1 MSKKQSKNNGIY
13 QRNGTWYMDIRTP
26 SGERVRRSL
35 GTQDKQKAQE
45 LRSKLEHEFW
55 QQSRLGIKPKKLWDE
70 AALKWLEE
78 KKHEK
83 KSIDDDISRLRNLPQ
98 LRGIFLD
105 ELTRDIIM
113 AAIEPKKCKPS
124 TKNRYIALVRAI
136 LYKARDE
143 WGWID
148 EVPKLKQY
156 KETGGRIRWLK
167 PHEAQR
173 LIDALPDN
181 FWRQMAIFSLCTGL
195 RQGNVFGLKW
205 EQVDLARRIAWIYAD
220 ETKANKAIGVP
231 LNKTAIQ
238 ILSERL
244 GKHPIFVFTNSV
256 NNRIKELDDRVWERS
271 LKKAQ
276 IKNFR
281 WHDLRHTWASWL
293 VQKGVPLLA
302 LKEMGGWEKLE
313 MVMRYAHLA
322 TEHLQSHA
330 DILDKLNGFGHKMNI
345 IPNKPQKEN
354 RLNGCLDGLNLAP
367 RAGLEPATCGL
378 TVRRSTD

>member
-1 MSKKQSKNNGIY
+1 MSKNSNGLY
-13 QRNGTWYMDIRTP
+13 QRNGIWYMDIRTP
-26 SGERVRRSL
+26 SGKRIRRSL
-35 GTQDKQKAQE
+35 GTQDRQKAQE
-45 LRSKLEHEFW
+45 LRAKLEHEFW

-78 KKHEK
+78 KRHEK
-83 KSIDDDISRLRNLPQ
+83 KSIGDDISRLRNLPQ

-105 ELTRDIIM
+105 ELTRDTIM
-113 AAIEPKKCKPS
+113 PVIESKKCKSS
-124 TKNRYIALVRAI
+124 TKNRYISLVRAI

-156 KETGGRIRWLK
+156 KESSQRIRWLQ

-205 EQVDLARRIAWIYAD
+205 EQIDLARRIAWIYPDEAKAD
-220 ETKANKAIGVP
+220 KAIGVP
-231 LNKTAIQ
+231 LNQTAVQ
-238 ILSERL
+238 ILSGRL
-244 GKHPIFVFTNSV
+244 GIHKTFVFTNSA

-271 LKKAQ
+271 LKKAK
-276 IKNFR
+276 ITDFR

-293 VQKGVPLLA
+293 VQRGVPLLA
-302 LKEMGGWEKLE
+302 LKEMGGWEKLD

-330 DILDKLNGFGHKMNI
+330 DILDAFNGFGHKMDTTTEGV
-345 IPNKPQKEN
+345 KKEN
-354 RLNGCLDGLNLAP
+354 RLNACLDGLNLAP

>member
-1 MSKKQSKNNGIY
+1 MSKNSNGLY
-13 QRNGTWYMDIRTP
+13 QRNGIWYMDIRTP
-26 SGERVRRSL
+26 SGKRIRRSL
-35 GTQDKQKAQE
+35 GTQDRQKAQE
-45 LRSKLEHEFW
+45 LRAKLEHEFW

-78 KKHEK
+78 KRHEK
-83 KSIDDDISRLRNLPQ
+83 KSIGDDISRLRNLPQ

-105 ELTRDIIM
+105 ELTRDTIM
-113 AAIEPKKCKPS
+113 PVIESKKCKSS
-124 TKNRYIALVRAI
+124 TKNRYISLVRAI

-156 KETGGRIRWLK
+156 KESSQRIRWLQ

-205 EQVDLARRIAWIYAD
+205 EQIDLARRIAWIYPDEAKAD
-220 ETKANKAIGVP
+220 KAIGVP
-231 LNKTAIQ
+231 LNQTAVQ
-238 ILSERL
+238 ILSGRL
-244 GKHPIFVFTNSV
+244 GIHKTFVFTNSA

-271 LKKAQ
+271 LKKAN
-276 IKNFR
+276 ITDFR

-293 VQKGVPLLA
+293 VQRGVPLLA
-302 LKEMGGWEKLE
+302 LKEMGGWEKLD

-330 DILDKLNGFGHKMNI
+330 DILDAFNGFGHKMDTTTEGV
-345 IPNKPQKEN
+345 KKEN
-354 RLNGCLDGLNLAP
+354 RLNACLDGLNLAP